1 MKTTI
6 ELADDLVAKAKMAA
20 LERRTTLRALVERG
34 LRRELGL
41 PHEGQAHPLDGLVAV
56 DSQVWRGVESDT
68 YVAEQRSG
76 WG

>member
-6 ELADDLVAKAKMAA
+6 ELADDLVAKAKRAA
-20 LERRTTLRALVERG
+20 LERRTTLRALVDRG

-41 PHEGQAHPLDGLVAV
+41 PEEVTRHPLEGLVAV
-56 DSQVWRGVESDT
+56 DAQVWRGVEGDA